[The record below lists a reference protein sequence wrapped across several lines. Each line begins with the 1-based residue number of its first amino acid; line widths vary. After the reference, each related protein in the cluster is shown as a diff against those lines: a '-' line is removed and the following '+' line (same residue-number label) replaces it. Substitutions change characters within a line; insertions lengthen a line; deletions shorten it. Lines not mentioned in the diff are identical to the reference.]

1 MIKWITALSLLL
13 VVNAQNLKAQKENAL
28 QQFWSKLEKH
38 CGKSYE
44 GTITAG
50 GREGDGF
57 TGQKLVMQVLDCK
70 TGVIK
75 VPFYVGENKSRTW
88 ILTKQDD
95 RLKLKHD
102 HRHKDGSADSITFY
116 GGTSTNA
123 GSAGMQI
130 FPADEETCSLI
141 PYACGNVWWMTIDDK
156 VFTYNLRRI
165 GSDWVFTVSFNLE
178 KPVVFNEKPWGWKDK

>member
-165 GSDWVFTVSFNLE
+165 GSDRVFTVSFNLE